1 MANTVNTNDS
11 EIKQQRESG
20 LIVAVGIIIVAV
32 LLLAL
37 AGFLFMDKPA
47 EIVEGQAEAT
57 TVKVS
62 GKLPGRVLKF
72 YVSEGDR
79 VKKGDTL
86 VHIHSSLVQAKMNQA
101 KAIEVSTAA
110 QNKKVDSGARTQIIQ
125 GAYELLQQAT
135 AGRVIAEKTY
145 QRMEN
150 LFQNGVVSEQ
160 KRDEAKAAFDAA
172 KAAEGAAA
180 QQYSLAK
187 AGAQKEDKTSA
198 AAMVEVARGGV
209 QEVEAVLEDEYLV
222 APCAGQIEEIYPE
235 VGELVAVGAP
245 IMTVLQL
252 DKKYIT
258 FNVREEYLKDMKMDG
273 EIEIMIPALNKM
285 KTKAKIDYIN
295 DMGTYATWRATKS
308 TGQWDSRTFEVKA
321 RTINE
326 ISDLRPGMTVVYY
339 VDKAKAKK
347 SKKAKTEKKDD
358 KKVDKAAENKAA
370 DKKAAKKADK
380 KPAKKVEKKADKK
393 PAAKANPKSDA
404 KAQKKTESKTK

>member
-1 MANTVNTNDS
+1 MANTVNNNES
-11 EIKQQRESG
+11 EVKQRESG

-47 EIVEGQAEAT
+47 EIIEGQAEAT

-62 GKLPGRVLKF
+62 GKLPGRVLEF

-86 VHIHSSLVQAKMNQA
+86 VHIHSSIAQAKMNQA
-101 KAIEVSTAA
+101 KAMEVSTAA
-110 QNKKVDSGARTQIIQ
+110 QNKKIDAGARSQVIQ
-125 GAYELLQQAT
+125 GAYEILQQAT
-135 AGRVIAEKTY
+135 AARVIAEKTY

-150 LFQNGVVSEQ
+150 LFQGGVISEQ

-187 AGAQKEDKTSA
+187 AGAQQEDKTSA

-209 QEVEAVLEDEYLV
+209 QEVEAVLEDEYLT
-222 APCAGQIEEIYPE
+222 APCDGQIEEIYPE
-235 VGELVAVGAP
+235 VGELVSIGAP

-258 FNVREEYLKDMKMDG
+258 FNVREEFLKDMKMDG
-273 EIEIMIPALNKM
+273 VIEVMIPALNKM
-285 KTKAKIDYIN
+285 KTKVKIYYIN
-295 DMGTYATWRATKS
+295 DMGTYATWRATKN

-321 RTINE
+321 RTLDNVP
-326 ISDLRPGMTVVYY
+326 DLRPGMTVVYY
-339 VDKAKAKK
+339 LEKPKAKWSK
-347 SKKAKTEKKDD
+347 SKKEDKPAKVDKKDD
-358 KKVDKAAENKAA
+358 KKVDKAADKKAA
-370 DKKAAKKADK
+370 DKKATKPVAKKTPRKRDK
-380 KPAKKVEKKADKK
+380 R
-393 PAAKANPKSDA
+393 
-404 KAQKKTESKTK
+404 